1 MASELISFRLSNS
14 ELDWLREQCEPGE
27 SLNLAAKRL
36 LLSIH
41 QGVDS
46 VDTPVNSPIDTVYT
60 PVNSV
65 DTPDIREELEQLQ
78 TKLDERFEGLE
89 ERLGKLNA

>member
-14 ELDWLREQCEPGE
+14 ELEWLRGQCEPGE

-36 LLSIH
+36 LLSIS
-41 QGVDS
+41 QGVDTLVNRT
-46 VDTPVNSPIDTVYT
+46 VDT
-60 PVNSV
+60 V

-78 TKLDERFEGLE
+78 TRLDERFEELE
-89 ERLGKLNA
+89 QRLGKLNA

>member
-14 ELDWLREQCEPGE
+14 ELDWLRGQCEPGE

-36 LLSIH
+36 LLSIS
-41 QGVDS
+41 QC
-46 VDTPVNSPIDTVYT
+46 VDTPVNSPVDTVDT

-78 TKLDERFEGLE
+78 TRLDERFEELE

>member
-1 MASELISFRLSNS
+1 MASEMISFRLSNS
-14 ELDWLREQCEPGE
+14 DLDWLREQCQPGE

-41 QGVDS
+41 QGVD
-46 VDTPVNSPIDTVYT
+46 TPVNSLVDTVDT
-60 PVNSV
+60 SVNSSVDTV

-78 TKLDERFEGLE
+78 TRLDER
-89 ERLGKLNA
+89 

>member
-14 ELDWLREQCEPGE
+14 ELDWLRGQCEPGE

-36 LLSIH
+36 LLSIS
-41 QGVDS
+41 QG
-46 VDTPVNSPIDTVYT
+46 VDTPVNSPVYT
-60 PVNSV
+60 VDTSVNSV

-78 TKLDERFEGLE
+78 TRLDERFEELE